1 MSNKAVWALSIVCFI
16 IGLLSVTQI
25 KFYESPKYTLFS
37 MRNEQL
43 INLVEKLESQ
53 RNELMQ
59 EITALREQIRQY
71 EESSAREKTVLEGML
86 KELNRVKLWAGL
98 LPVNGPGVIITLDDS
113 KRKIKAGE
121 NPENYI
127 IHDYDLREVVNEL
140 WASGAEAIAIND
152 QRITINSEIRCVGTT
167 ILINGVRLSPP
178 YQIKAIGN
186 PDSLLNAINMPGGI
200 ISALSYISKEYGIIL
215 KVEKS
220 DSIDLPPYEGSIS
233 LKYTKVKEQ

>member
-1 MSNKAVWALSIVCFI
+1 MNSRTIWALSIVCFI

-25 KFYESPKYTLFS
+25 KFYEAPKYTLFS

-43 INLVEKLESQ
+43 IDLVEKLEAQ
-53 RNELMQ
+53 RNDLIQ
-59 EITALREQIRQY
+59 EITTLREQIRQY

-98 LPVNGPGVIITLDDS
+98 LPVKGPGVIITLDDS
-113 KRKIKAGE
+113 KRKIKVGE

-127 IHDYDLREVVNEL
+127 IHDYDLREIVNEL
-140 WASGAEAIAIND
+140 WTSGAEAIAINE
-152 QRITINSEIRCVGTT
+152 QRIVVTSEIRCVGTT
-167 ILINGVRLSPP
+167 ILVNGVRLSPP
-178 YQIKAIGN
+178 YVVKAIGN
-186 PDSLLNAINMPGGI
+186 ADSLMNALNMPGGI

-220 DSIDLPPYEGSIS
+220 DMLELPPYEGSIS
-233 LKYTKVKEQ
+233 LKYTQVRE